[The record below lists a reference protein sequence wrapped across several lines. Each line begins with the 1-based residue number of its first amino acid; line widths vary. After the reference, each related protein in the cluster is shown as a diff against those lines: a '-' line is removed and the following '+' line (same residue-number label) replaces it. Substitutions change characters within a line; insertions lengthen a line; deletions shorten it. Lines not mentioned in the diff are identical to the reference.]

1 MDPKKFQQAV
11 DQHAEWFLTDSDSA
25 VAVKR
30 STNPTARIQIREM
43 KPPQSPCEACGQQL
57 EGIRRVLLQRRF
69 SIGGWTERCN
79 TCKKYRNALTG
90 EFDVGQTQALDL
102 LRQKYHGPKR
112 TYRRNQNTD

>member
-11 DQHAEWFLTDSDSA
+11 DQHAEWFQTDSDSITA
-25 VAVKR
+25 ARR

-43 KPPQSPCEACGQQL
+43 KPPQSPCDACGREL
-57 EGIRRVLLQRRF
+57 ETHRRVLLQRRYDT
-69 SIGGWTERCN
+69 GGWTERCN

-90 EFDVGQTQALDL
+90 EFSVGQVEALDL
-102 LRQKYHGPKR
+102 LRQKYNGPKR